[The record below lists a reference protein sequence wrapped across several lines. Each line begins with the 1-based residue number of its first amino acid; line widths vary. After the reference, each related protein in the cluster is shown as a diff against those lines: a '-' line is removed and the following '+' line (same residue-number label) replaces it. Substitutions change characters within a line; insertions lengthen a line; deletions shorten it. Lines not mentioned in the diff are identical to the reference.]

1 MNRFKVESKRYDAI
15 EFYMKSES
23 ICRSCLKI
31 MLDGYNWYSISL
43 SDIDQWEKITIP
55 LKDLGLQDN
64 KNEFESFMFQGSS
77 PESQIIYFDQ
87 IKLVKSNYEDKGK
100 CVDSDDSDDK
110 QDDHDDQDGQN
121 NHGVVKGKNNYLI
134 FLAYLLF
141 LI

>member
-1 MNRFKVESKRYDAI
+1 
-15 EFYMKSES
+15 
-23 ICRSCLKI
+23 
-31 MLDGYNWYSISL
+31 
-43 SDIDQWEKITIP
+43 
-55 LKDLGLQDN
+55 
-64 KNEFESFMFQGSS
+64 MFQGSS

-100 CVDSDDSDDK
+100 CVDSDDSDDN
-110 QDDHDDQDGQN
+110 QDDHGDQDGQN